1 MKILSGVYQP
11 DEGTIYLNGQ
21 PVVFRDPVEAQRA
34 GISII
39 YQELNLMPHLTVA
52 QNIFIGREP
61 LKRGGFIDDKKMSE
75 DAATILSQLRVDIDP
90 DIPVHMLPLSKRQ
103 MVEIAKALSHQAEV
117 FIMDEPTSALTESE
131 IEELFKVIRRLRD
144 RGVGIIYISHRLE
157 ELKHVADRVTVLRD
171 GRYVSTDEYQS
182 VTTDQIVRKMVGRS
196 LRRNFTE
203 NSLCLYG

>member
-1 MKILSGVYQP
+1 
-11 DEGTIYLNGQ
+11 
-21 PVVFRDPVEAQRA
+21 
-34 GISII
+34 
-39 YQELNLMPHLTVA
+39 
-52 QNIFIGREP
+52 
-61 LKRGGFIDDKKMSE
+61 MSE

-157 ELKHVADRVTVLRD
+157 ELKHVADRVTVLRMGD
-171 GRYVSTDEYQS
+171 T
-182 VTTDQIVRKMVGRS
+182 
-196 LRRNFTE
+196 
-203 NSLCLYG
+203 

>member
-1 MKILSGVYQP
+1 
-11 DEGTIYLNGQ
+11 
-21 PVVFRDPVEAQRA
+21 
-34 GISII
+34 
-39 YQELNLMPHLTVA
+39 
-52 QNIFIGREP
+52 
-61 LKRGGFIDDKKMSE
+61 
-75 DAATILSQLRVDIDP
+75 
-90 DIPVHMLPLSKRQ
+90 MLPLSKRQ

-144 RGVGIIYISHRLE
+144 RGRYYLYFSSTR

-196 LRRNFTE
+196 LQEKFHREPQFPRIKNIRGSKHIQSGVLHDISFDLLSGE
-203 NSLCLYG
+203 ILGIAGLVGGKN